1 MARPGHHPGVF
12 MALALPAYPAEAVG
26 VHQSP
31 GRILAGRGGCGRGWP
46 EETPSSANDL
56 QAADVR
62 HPGSGRDRRP
72 PPERG

>member
-31 GRILAGRGGCGRGWP
+31 GRIPGRAWRLRPGVAGRNTFLG
-46 EETPSSANDL
+46 
-56 QAADVR
+56 Q
-62 HPGSGRDRRP
+62 
-72 PPERG
+72 